1 MTELTRPKS
10 RVPALSPR
18 DAERI
23 ARVLYGEA
31 RGQTP
36 EERRWIIATIL
47 NRIESGR
54 FPDNAAAV
62 LNSGEYDAVPGGST
76 AMDIQVPYSD
86 KLIDTKNSVSVY
98 EPGLETLMF
107 EVADALKRREDP
119 TGGRTL
125 YKTKETPGEW
135 TGLKTEDHFAHDFF
149 SGYPNQDPVTD
160 VSSRAVNYAPL
171 PEAGLLAYLVQ
182 SRLGNVR
189 PKARPDAAGIL
200 SQLAPMHSLRP
211 MPRPD
216 R

>member
-1 MTELTRPKS
+1 VTELIRPKY
-10 RVPALSPR
+10 RVPALSLR

-54 FPDNAAAV
+54 FPDRAAAV

-119 TGGRTL
+119 TGGRTF
-125 YKTKETPGEW
+125 YKTKETPGDW
-135 TGLKTEDHFAHDFF
+135 TSLKTEDHFAHDFF